1 MNIMA
6 TNNYIEKMQFLGV
19 GIAFIP
25 NFIKLLNSQGK
36 FNHRILPSNSDFF
49 EISSLD
55 EKELEE
61 EEILEWFPLLNEKKI
76 TAHILGFRVGTKLG
90 PSDEFLTKVNKGIS
104 IIKPAFIS
112 EDLSQFRVIP
122 TAIDTS
128 PVLLTDESKKY
139 CIDALIKI
147 RETVDVPFLLE
158 NPPISFIVG
167 EQDFLKW
174 FSDCL
179 NLSDS
184 YCLLDIGHLLSLEAI
199 VGDSIINR
207 LRDFPLDRVVE
218 VHLAQGIVDYESK
231 YYADLHGEPY
241 SERLYEILLYILGNC
256 PNLKAVTLEHFN
268 LFTALSTGLNDLQR
282 VRELTKNFFVSKGA
296 V

>member
-1 MNIMA
+1 MMAMNHQ
-6 TNNYIEKMQFLGV
+6 IESKPILGV

-25 NFIKLLNSQGK
+25 NFIKLLKSQNQ
-36 FNHRILPSNSDFF
+36 FNNDILPRHIDFF

-61 EEILEWFPLLNEKKI
+61 EEILQWFPLLNKKNI
-76 TAHILGFRVGTKLG
+76 TAHIFGFRVGTKLG
-90 PSDEFLTKVNKGIS
+90 PSDEFISKVNKAVS
-104 IIKPAFIS
+104 IIQPTFIS
-112 EDLSQFRVIP
+112 EDLSQFRVAP

-128 PVLLTDESKKY
+128 PLLLTDETKKY
-139 CIDALIKI
+139 CVDGLVKIK
-147 RETVDVPFLLE
+147 EAVEVPFLLE
-158 NPPISFIVG
+158 NPPISFMIG
-167 EQDFLKW
+167 EQDFLTW

-179 NLSDS
+179 ELSNS
-184 YCLLDIGHLLSLEAI
+184 YCLLDIGHLLSWESI
-199 VGDSIINR
+199 VGESVISR
-207 LRDFPLDRVVE
+207 LKDFPLDKVVQI
-218 VHLAQGIVDYESK
+218 HLAQGMVDYTSK

-241 SERLYEILLYILGNC
+241 SERLYEILLYLLEKC

-282 VRELTKNFFVSKGA
+282 VREITKKFLESKTA